1 VIRIAGEATEV
12 RLDRGKITAL
22 QKQNPEALRSVRMIA
37 RFLCGL
43 SSPSFTQAKL
53 NKHADFGS
61 LAEVP
66 FHRVIATLENNP
78 LNAQVTQYQV

>member
-1 VIRIAGEATEV
+1 VIRIDGEGTEV
-12 RLDRGKITAL
+12 NLDRGKITAL
-22 QKQNPEALRSVRMIA
+22 QKQHPEALKSVRKIA

-53 NKHADFGS
+53 HKHADFGS

-66 FHRVIATLENNP
+66 FHRVIAKLENNP
-78 LNAQVTQYQV
+78 IERSGH